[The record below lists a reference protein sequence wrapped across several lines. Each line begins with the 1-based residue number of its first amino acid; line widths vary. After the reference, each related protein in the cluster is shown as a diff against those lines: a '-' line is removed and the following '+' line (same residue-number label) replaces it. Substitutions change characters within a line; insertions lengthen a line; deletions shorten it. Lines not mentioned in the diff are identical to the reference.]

1 MHCLDVMRSTH
12 TRCENAMPCA
22 GRISVFAEPSAETR
36 AAGKKGGE
44 WVYATH
50 DLADGQEV
58 LMCIQQRM
66 ISGAEYAL
74 L

>member
-1 MHCLDVMRSTH
+1 MVGDFARIMV
-12 TRCENAMPCA
+12 A

-36 AAGKKGGE
+36 SAGKKGGE

-50 DLADGQEV
+50 DLADGQQV
-58 LMCIQQRM
+58 LECIQDRM
-66 ISGAEYAL
+66 TTGAFPGLQTLLDSTLAL